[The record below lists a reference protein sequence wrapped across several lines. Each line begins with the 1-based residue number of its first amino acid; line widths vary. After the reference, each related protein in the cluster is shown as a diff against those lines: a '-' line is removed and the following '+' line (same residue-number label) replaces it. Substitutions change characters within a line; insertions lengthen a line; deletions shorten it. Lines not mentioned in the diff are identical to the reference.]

1 VVFFYGYLEKQKPS
15 YILMIFSVLY
25 LVLAYFIS
33 IVVVSKDKIVIKFIL
48 NPFSR
53 PTVIPLESI
62 KSMHIV
68 KVTSRNSRDC
78 LRFFLLPDAEE
89 KRAYTKM
96 TKTELRKLYDYCLL
110 VGIKNR
116 SVLGYPEQSSLPFP
130 AK

>member
-1 VVFFYGYLEKQKPS
+1 LFWVSIMEVIFVVFFYGYLEKQKPS

-25 LVLAYFIS
+25 LILAYFIS
-33 IVVVSKDKIVIKFIL
+33 IVVVSKDKIVVKFVL

-53 PTVIPLESI
+53 PTVIPLTSI

-89 KRAYTKM
+89 KRVYTKM
-96 TKTELRKLYDYCLL
+96 SKSELKKLYRYCLL
-110 VGIKNR
+110 VGVN
-116 SVLGYPEQSSLPFP
+116 
-130 AK
+130 AKFIIL